1 MWVKQCH
8 KPPICEWFIPPI
20 YGDLGDGL
28 LNCCFTHINSF
39 IDLNPQNAPY
49 KMGHAPWTWPPSQTV
64 FDDPKHEEPP
74 FLSLSTIFRAML
86 TVSFLVP
93 FPGSVPASELT
104 NSQYFSNNS
113 RWFSTIFNTSQH
125 PKIQK
130 IWSILV
136 LFCVRT
142 QPSWSSRTTGYGED
156 EACLLQIQGWCHRLG
171 HGHWKRAE
179 AQEWLGSLQWHC
191 KLSNGGYSHFDG
203 EWGSETEWDF
213 GGPVFRQ
220 IQIVLPRNGVIW
232 VDFRG
237 IYSIIALGSQR
248 IWIIEPS
255 CFFGMLTGS
264 VRRNARFGSFVEIDL
279 IIPRLEASS

>member
-191 KLSNGGYSHFDG
+191 KLSMGDTPISMGNEVLKPNG
-203 EWGSETEWDF
+203 
-213 GGPVFRQ
+213 
-220 IQIVLPRNGVIW
+220 I
-232 VDFRG
+232 
-237 IYSIIALGSQR
+237 LGDLFSDKSKLFCQEMVWYEL
-248 IWIIEPS
+248 I
-255 CFFGMLTGS
+255 
-264 VRRNARFGSFVEIDL
+264 FVESIQSSH
-279 IIPRLEASS
+279 LEVSEFES

>member
-1 MWVKQCH
+1 MNMTT
-8 KPPICEWFIPPI
+8 FA
-20 YGDLGDGL
+20 
-28 LNCCFTHINSF
+28 NC
-39 IDLNPQNAPY
+39 LR
-49 KMGHAPWTWPPSQTV
+49 WSQTWGTPV
-64 FDDPKHEEPP
+64 PV
-74 FLSLSTIFRAML
+74 TIHNFSSYAAML

-113 RWFSTIFNTSQH
+113 RWFSTIFNTSQY

-179 AQEWLGSLQWHC
+179 AQEWLGSPQWHC
-191 KLSNGGYSHFDG
+191 KLSMGDTPISMGNEVLKPNG
-203 EWGSETEWDF
+203 
-213 GGPVFRQ
+213 
-220 IQIVLPRNGVIW
+220 I
-232 VDFRG
+232 
-237 IYSIIALGSQR
+237 LGDLFSDKSKLFCQEMVWYEL
-248 IWIIEPS
+248 I
-255 CFFGMLTGS
+255 
-264 VRRNARFGSFVEIDL
+264 FVESIQSSH
-279 IIPRLEASS
+279 LEVSEFES